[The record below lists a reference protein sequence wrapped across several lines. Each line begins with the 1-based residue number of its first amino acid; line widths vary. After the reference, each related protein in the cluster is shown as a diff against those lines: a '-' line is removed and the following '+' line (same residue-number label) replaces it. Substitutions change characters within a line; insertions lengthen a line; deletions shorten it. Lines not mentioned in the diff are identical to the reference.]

1 MTEIELSQLLRAEKG
16 EDIRSSDR
24 PSDRAR
30 TRLMRLGYL
39 GYDWSLVR
47 WYITPAG
54 RAALEQ
60 SREDAR
66 RTASMDGGGNDAG

>member
-1 MTEIELSQLLRAEKG
+1 MTSPLLSEEARVKMTEIELSQLLRAEKG

-30 TRLMRLGYL
+30 TKLKRLGYL
-39 GYDWSLVR
+39 IYDRSCAR
-47 WYITPAG
+47 WRITPAG

-60 SREDAR
+60 E
-66 RTASMDGGGNDAG
+66 GE